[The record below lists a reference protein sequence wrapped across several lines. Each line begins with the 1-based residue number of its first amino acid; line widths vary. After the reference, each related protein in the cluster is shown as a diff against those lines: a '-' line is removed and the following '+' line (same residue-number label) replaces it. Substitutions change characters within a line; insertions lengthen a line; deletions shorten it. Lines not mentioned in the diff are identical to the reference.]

1 MALTAADVRQWVEG
15 FEAAERADIEASR
28 RAGPRSEW
36 SIRLALS
43 LLRAARLAAG
53 DRSLIDARRS
63 QQDEAVRAIWAR
75 LRARVPR

>member
-15 FEAAERADIEASR
+15 FEAAERADIEAR
-28 RAGPRSEW
+28 HRAGPRSEW

-53 DRSLIDARRS
+53 DRPLIDARRS
-63 QQDEAVRAIWAR
+63 GEDEAVSAIWAR